1 MVDKFGNGPRGQYIE
16 RELDI
21 CQIFERQSQTP
32 VAWPFYFEGLY
43 VVANMKCTIY
53 VLADSKL
60 MRQWNVE
67 LIASPMVLNAGGCG
81 TIRQYT
87 SDEVYFIH
95 LNPL

>member
-1 MVDKFGNGPRGQYIE
+1 M
-16 RELDI
+16 
-21 CQIFERQSQTP
+21 
-32 VAWPFYFEGLY
+32 
-43 VVANMKCTIY
+43 VANMTCILY

-60 MRQWNVE
+60 MGQWNVE
-67 LIASPMVLNAGGCG
+67 LIASPMVLNAGDCG